1 MNRVIRRWA
10 LSLSLGLG
18 MVAIPVAINAADD
31 EKKTE
36 KPAEPAAPS
45 IPTKLPD
52 FSKEYANAG
61 ELTGV
66 VVAADAESVIVQ
78 LKYRVPSGR
87 GTIEETKN
95 LTFKYADGALARTKV
110 HPVRPDAKGKMVKVP
125 NSEVEPRR
133 KPVGAPGLHLD
144 RSEMKGGDIVTLQLL
159 RPKSIPEK
167 TATIED
173 KVIKMAVV
181 TGETTPPTLS
191 RDQKEALA
199 NKKKLDAEKAK
210 EKKDEE
216 KAPEKKKK

>member
-1 MNRVIRRWA
+1 
-10 LSLSLGLG
+10 
-18 MVAIPVAINAADD
+18 
-31 EKKTE
+31 
-36 KPAEPAAPS
+36 
-45 IPTKLPD
+45 
-52 FSKEYANAG
+52 
-61 ELTGV
+61 
-66 VVAADAESVIVQ
+66 
-78 LKYRVPSGR
+78 
-87 GTIEETKN
+87 
-95 LTFKYADGALARTKV
+95 
-110 HPVRPDAKGKMVKVP
+110 
-125 NSEVEPRR
+125 
-133 KPVGAPGLHLD
+133 
-144 RSEMKGGDIVTLQLL
+144 MKGGDIVTLQLL